1 MIRKPEPIMT
11 ASTLI
16 FPDFAL
22 QHRSDPTRRWLLE
35 IVGFWTP
42 DYVARKLALY
52 RSAGLP
58 SLILCIDGD
67 RNCAEA
73 DLPSGARVIR
83 YRRRVDPTAV
93 LRAIET
99 TSCSP

>member
-1 MIRKPEPIMT
+1 V
-11 ASTLI
+11 AAGALI

-22 QHRSDPTRRWLLE
+22 QDRSDPTRRWLLE
-35 IVGFWTP
+35 IAGFWTP

-52 RSAGLP
+52 CSARVPGL
-58 SLILCIDGD
+58 IFCIDED

-83 YRRRVDPTAV
+83 YRRRVDPSAV
-93 LRAIET
+93 LRVIET
-99 TSCSP
+99 MPRSP